1 LIEEF
6 LLPQRKLGVD
16 PVLQSA
22 DPGACLDDG
31 NQTIAV
37 LAGFST
43 VVLAGLASG
52 ALVALLLTVGWFGY
66 EYCYS
71 HVDAAGVPTS
81 IATTAAAGTIVHK
94 NHH

>member
-1 LIEEF
+1 MIEEF

-16 PVLQSA
+16 PSCNRLIRAHVWMMETR
-22 DPGACLDDG
+22 P
-31 NQTIAV
+31 IAV

-52 ALVALLLTVGWFGY
+52 ALVALFLTVGWFGY

-71 HVDAAGVPTS
+71 HVDAAAVPTS